1 MSSAEMAA
9 ATQPM
14 GDMTISA
21 KTVQSLAVT
30 KIREA
35 ILSGIFAP
43 GQRIREA
50 ELCQRLGVS
59 RTSVREA
66 LRSLE
71 AERLVTI
78 IPNKGPVITELTW
91 EEAEQIYNVRS
102 LLEGEAAAL
111 MAQRKNPAA
120 LARMREALVK
130 FDAAVSMDSLPDQ
143 VASTGDFYKTILEGC
158 GNLIIAQIIEGLLAR
173 INMLRSKSMS
183 MSGRSRFS
191 AMEMWRIFEAINGG
205 DAEEA
210 RRAAREHVESAK
222 ASAKSFIEKSSIDSP
237 KT

>member
-1 MSSAEMAA
+1 MALAEAGA
-9 ATQPM
+9 STSVA
-14 GDMTISA
+14 GDLTISA
-21 KTVQSLAVT
+21 RTVQSLAVN

-78 IPNKGPVITELTW
+78 IPNKGPVITELSW
-91 EEAEQIYNVRS
+91 EAAEQIYNVRA

-111 MAQRKNPAA
+111 MAQRRNPEDVEKMRAA
-120 LARMREALVK
+120 LLS
-130 FDAAVSMDSLPDQ
+130 FDAAVSRNSLPDQ
-143 VASTGDFYKTILEGC
+143 IAATGEFYKTILNGC
-158 GNLIIAQIIEGLLAR
+158 GNEIIAQIIDGLLAR

-191 AMEMWRIFEAINGG
+191 AMEMWSIFEAISAGNV
-205 DAEEA
+205 DEARTLAEEHVKSAKNSA
-210 RRAAREHVESAK
+210 RRYMDGLQKTSA
-222 ASAKSFIEKSSIDSP
+222 
-237 KT
+237 